1 MFNAVLIF
9 DNSLCIESLRR
20 REPEAR
26 ESNTGCGK
34 PHTTSGDARCSQV
47 KAKILQFDT
56 TTCNHVGYRC
66 LSLRTEAAESQRQ
79 IGQAKHRQKTYED
92 GVIPFPEFV
101 ASSQE
106 IFDAQVAVAAGAG
119 ERIAACEEYVA
130 RQKDMKD
137 KVEALFNNGSRGG
150 ETEKYA
156 LAKLSLIKA
165 KVLLAKERK
174 AATARKK

>member
-1 MFNAVLIF
+1 MRSVFARRFSVAFAVSAILSFQNAV
-9 DNSLCIESLRR
+9 
-20 REPEAR
+20 
-26 ESNTGCGK
+26 
-34 PHTTSGDARCSQV
+34 
-47 KAKILQFDT
+47 
-56 TTCNHVGYRC
+56 
-66 LSLRTEAAESQRQ
+66 AAEQGVSDSIEELQARQ
-79 IGQAKHRQKTYED
+79 LELAKTYFKSAQKAYED
-92 GVIPFPEFV
+92 GVILFPEFV
-101 ASSQE
+101 ASSKE